1 VPRIQGYKNLLPPEI
16 FNFPN
21 YYKVNRKHWKDPTV
35 RTTEEIEAASQ
46 RQAKRAQSLA
56 KLCEADRPDLLF
68 NAKLAQRFGADEDSN
83 DALLSDIAVK

>member
-1 VPRIQGYKNLLPPEI
+1 
-16 FNFPN
+16 
-21 YYKVNRKHWKDPTV
+21 
-35 RTTEEIEAASQ
+35 
-46 RQAKRAQSLA
+46 LA